1 MLIFQKTFK
10 GMLEVLKPLEMEQ
23 KNWIFVKSRDKFQI
37 SLLCIKIFLA

>member
-23 KNWIFVKSRDKFQI
+23 KNWINNYFRQVKR
-37 SLLCIKIFLA
+37 